1 MAYIGYWIGS
11 VVGSSIV
18 LFITMLIF
26 MKIVKIIVTRK
37 GIGVQINVLK
47 HALILAIILG
57 ILGNTIFS
65 PGLMGQLSIVM
76 IILAIFALLILKHK

>member
-37 GIGVQINVLK
+37 GMGVPINVLK

-76 IILAIFALLILKHK
+76 IILAIFALFL

>member
-65 PGLMGQLSIVM
+65 PGLMG
-76 IILAIFALLILKHK
+76 

>member
-1 MAYIGYWIGS
+1 MAYVGYWIGS

-76 IILAIFALLILKHK
+76 IILAIFALFL

>member
-1 MAYIGYWIGS
+1 MVYIGYWIGS
-11 VVGSSIV
+11 VVGSSAV

-26 MKIVKIIVTRK
+26 MKIVKIIVTKK

-47 HALILAIILG
+47 HALMLAIILG
-57 ILGNTIFS
+57 LLGNTIFS

-76 IILAIFALLILKHK
+76 IILAIFALFL

>member
-1 MAYIGYWIGS
+1 MAYIGYWIGR
-11 VVGSSIV
+11 VVGSSAV

-26 MKIVKIIVTRK
+26 MKIVKIIVTKK

-47 HALILAIILG
+47 HALMLAIILG
-57 ILGNTIFS
+57 LLGNTIFS

-76 IILAIFALLILKHK
+76 IILAIFALFL

>member
-37 GIGVQINVLK
+37 GIGVPINVLK

-76 IILAIFALLILKHK
+76 IILAIFALFL

>member
-37 GIGVQINVLK
+37 GTGVQINVLK

-76 IILAIFALLILKHK
+76 IILAIFALFL

>member
-37 GIGVQINVLK
+37 GIGVPINVLK

-65 PGLMGQLSIVM
+65 PGRMGQLSIVM
-76 IILAIFALLILKHK
+76 IILAIFALFL

>member
-37 GIGVQINVLK
+37 GIGVQINVLN

-76 IILAIFALLILKHK
+76 IILAIFALFL

>member
-37 GIGVQINVLK
+37 GIGVPINVLK

-57 ILGNTIFS
+57 ILGNTIFA

-76 IILAIFALLILKHK
+76 IILAIFALFL

>member
-11 VVGSSIV
+11 VVGSSAV

-26 MKIVKIIVTRK
+26 MKIVKIIVTKK

-47 HALILAIILG
+47 HALMLAIILG
-57 ILGNTIFS
+57 LLGNTIFS

-76 IILAIFALLILKHK
+76 IILAIFALFL

>member
-76 IILAIFALLILKHK
+76 IILSIFALFL

>member
-76 IILAIFALLILKHK
+76 IILAIFALFL

>member
-26 MKIVKIIVTRK
+26 MKMVKIIVNRK
-37 GIGVQINVLK
+37 EIGVQINVLK

-76 IILAIFALLILKHK
+76 IILAIFALFL

>member
-11 VVGSSIV
+11 VVGSSIE

-37 GIGVQINVLK
+37 GIGVPINVLK

-76 IILAIFALLILKHK
+76 IILAIFALFL

>member
-37 GIGVQINVLK
+37 GIGVPINVLK

-65 PGLMGQLSIVM
+65 PGLIGQLSIVM
-76 IILAIFALLILKHK
+76 IILAIFALFL

>member
-65 PGLMGQLSIVM
+65 PWLMGQLSIVM
-76 IILAIFALLILKHK
+76 IILAIFALFL

>member
-11 VVGSSIV
+11 VVGSSMV

-76 IILAIFALLILKHK
+76 IILSIFALFL

>member
-37 GIGVQINVLK
+37 GIGVPINVLK

-65 PGLMGQLSIVM
+65 PELIGQLSIVM
-76 IILAIFALLILKHK
+76 IILAIFALFL

>member
-1 MAYIGYWIGS
+1 MTYIGYWIGS

-37 GIGVQINVLK
+37 GIGVPINVLK

-76 IILAIFALLILKHK
+76 IILAIFALFL

>member
-1 MAYIGYWIGS
+1 MAYIGCWIGS

-37 GIGVQINVLK
+37 GIGVPINVLK

-76 IILAIFALLILKHK
+76 IILAIFALFL

>member
-11 VVGSSIV
+11 VVGSSAV

-76 IILAIFALLILKHK
+76 IILAIFALFL

>member
-57 ILGNTIFS
+57 ILGNTVFS

-76 IILAIFALLILKHK
+76 IILAIFALFL

>member
-26 MKIVKIIVTRK
+26 MKIVKIILTRK
-37 GIGVQINVLK
+37 GIGVPINVLK

-76 IILAIFALLILKHK
+76 IILAIFALFL

>member
-11 VVGSSIV
+11 VVGSNIV

-76 IILAIFALLILKHK
+76 IILAIFALFL

>member
-1 MAYIGYWIGS
+1 M
-11 VVGSSIV
+11 

-76 IILAIFALLILKHK
+76 IILAIFALFL

>member
-26 MKIVKIIVTRK
+26 MKMVKIIVTRK

-76 IILAIFALLILKHK
+76 IILAIFALFL

>member
-26 MKIVKIIVTRK
+26 MKIVKIIVTRQ

-76 IILAIFALLILKHK
+76 IILAIFALFL

>member
-26 MKIVKIIVTRK
+26 MKMVKIIVTRK
-37 GIGVQINVLK
+37 EIGVQINVLK

-76 IILAIFALLILKHK
+76 IILAIFALFL

>member
-1 MAYIGYWIGS
+1 
-11 VVGSSIV
+11 
-18 LFITMLIF
+18 MLIF

-76 IILAIFALLILKHK
+76 IILAIFALFL